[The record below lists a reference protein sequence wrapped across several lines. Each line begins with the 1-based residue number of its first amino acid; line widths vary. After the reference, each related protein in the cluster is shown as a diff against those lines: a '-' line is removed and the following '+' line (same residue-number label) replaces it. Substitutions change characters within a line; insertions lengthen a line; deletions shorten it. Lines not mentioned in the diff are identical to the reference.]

1 MIILSIVKAI
11 QILVFYSTISPL
23 DTKYFNSNEI
33 SEFFECLFK
42 NGFSVLHVN
51 IRRVYKSFEAFKHF
65 YSTVNYAFS
74 ARSLVVSDL
83 RSEIKGYRFES
94 GC

>member
-33 SEFFECLFK
+33 SDIS
-42 NGFSVLHVN
+42 FSVLHVN